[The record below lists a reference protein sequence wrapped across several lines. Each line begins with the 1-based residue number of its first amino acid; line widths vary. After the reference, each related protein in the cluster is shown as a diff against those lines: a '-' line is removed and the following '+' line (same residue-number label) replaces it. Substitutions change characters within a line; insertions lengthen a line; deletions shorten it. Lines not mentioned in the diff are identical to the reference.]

1 MACFLGAGAILI
13 VLLFVMGDALLAAT
27 AAVGIHSTGRG
38 RSQPCGQPPD
48 GQSADEEAL

>member
-38 RSQPCGQPPD
+38 RVPAVRPAARRSERG
-48 GQSADEEAL
+48 